1 MKRFFICATAAIVAL
16 ASCSKTE
23 VINNEPQKEIGF
35 KAITSVATK
44 AEQTTDNL
52 GTMGVYAYLNEGKSA
67 YFGNTQFAEG
77 AEDLWVATP
86 SKKYWPLVHTLDFV
100 VYAPYDDAAEGT
112 SFDSANKTLT
122 VNTTNAGLTEI
133 TDQTDFLY
141 GKEYYDNTDNKGY
154 GKGNEYVPVDLK
166 HAQAKIIVKFIGT
179 GDVTLNEAKLTS
191 VSLSGKYTVDYKK
204 SIPVAVWSA
213 QSIGVD
219 VTMAPA
225 SGWNLTD
232 DKTYTL
238 LAVPSPVASKITFKY
253 TLAGGAPLDHTI
265 DLTTWKPGKE
275 YTYVITITPKEIKFK
290 PNVIE
295 WEKETITYP
304 TL

>member
-1 MKRFFICATAAIVAL
+1 MKRFFICAAAAIAAL

-44 AEQTTDNL
+44 AEQTTANL

-67 YFGNTQFAEG
+67 YFGNTQFAKG
-77 AEDLWVATP
+77 AGDLWVATP
-86 SKKYWPLVHTLDFV
+86 SKYWPLVHTLDFV
-100 VYAPYDDAAEGT
+100 VYAPYAAEGT
-112 SFDSANKTLT
+112 SCDSANKTLT

-141 GKEYYDNTDNKGY
+141 GKEYYDNTDDKGY

-166 HAQAKIIVKFIGT
+166 HAQAKIIVTFTGT

-191 VSLSGKYTVDYKK
+191 VSLAGKYTVDYKETT
-204 SIPVAVWSA
+204 PVAVWSA
-213 QSIGVD
+213 QSLGVD
-219 VTMAPA
+219 VTMA
-225 SGWNLTD
+225 SGYGLLNP
-232 DKTYTL
+232 KTYTL
-238 LAVPSPVASKITFKY
+238 LAVPSPVASKITFNY
-253 TLAGGAPLDHTI
+253 TLAGGAPLNHTI
-265 DLTTWKPGKE
+265 DLTTWEPGKE
-275 YTYVITITPKEIKFK
+275 YTYNITITPKEIKFK

-295 WEKETITYP
+295 WEPETITYP

>member
-1 MKRFFICATAAIVAL
+1 MKRFFICAAAAIVAL

-44 AEQTTDNL
+44 AEQTTANL

-77 AEDLWVATP
+77 AEELWVATP
-86 SKKYWPLVHTLDFV
+86 SKYWPLVHTLDFV
-100 VYAPYDDAAEGT
+100 VYAPYAAEGT
-112 SFDSANKTLT
+112 SCDSATKTLT

-141 GKEYYDNTDNKGY
+141 GKEYYDNTDDKGY
-154 GKGNEYVPVDLK
+154 GKGNAYVPVDLK

-179 GDVTLNEAKLTS
+179 PNVTLNEAKLTD
-191 VSLSGKYTVDYKK
+191 VSLTGTYKVNYNATT
-204 SIPVAVWSA
+204 PVAVWSD
-213 QSIGVD
+213 QSDVVD
-219 VTMAPA
+219 VTMA
-225 SGWNLTD
+225 SGYGLAEP
-232 DKTYTL
+232 KTYTL
-238 LAVPSPVASKITFKY
+238 LAVPSPEASEITFDY
-253 TLAGGAPLDHTI
+253 TLTGGAKLNHTI
-265 DLTTWKPGKE
+265 DLTAWEPGKE
-275 YTYVITITPKEIKFK
+275 YTYTITITPMEIKFN

-295 WEKETITYP
+295 WEPETITYP

>member
-1 MKRFFICATAAIVAL
+1 MKRFFICAAAAIVAL

-44 AEQTTDNL
+44 AEQTTANL

-67 YFGNTQFAEG
+67 YFGNTQFAKG
-77 AEDLWVATP
+77 AGDLWVATP
-86 SKKYWPLVHTLDFV
+86 SKYWPLVHTLDFV
-100 VYAPYDDAAEGT
+100 VYAPYAAEGT
-112 SFDSANKTLT
+112 SCDSATKTLT

-141 GKEYYDNTDNKGY
+141 GKEYYDNTDDKGY
-154 GKGNEYVPVDLK
+154 GKGNAYVPVDLK

-179 GDVTLNEAKLTS
+179 PNVTLNEAKLTS
-191 VSLSGKYTVDYKK
+191 VSLSGRYTVDYKEAT
-204 SIPVAVWSA
+204 PVAVWTA
-213 QSIGVD
+213 QSLGVD
-219 VTMAPA
+219 VTMA
-225 SGWNLTD
+225 SGYGLAEP
-232 DKTYTL
+232 KTYTL
-238 LAVPSPVASKITFKY
+238 LAVPSPEASEITFDY
-253 TLAGGAPLDHTI
+253 TLTGGAKLNHTI
-265 DLTTWKPGKE
+265 DLTAWEPGKE
-275 YTYVITITPKEIKFK
+275 YTYTITITPMEIKFK

-295 WEKETITYP
+295 WEPETITYP